1 MDSVNYNGLWKKK
14 KKIARQVCY
23 MDNRMSLPG
32 MRVEDFDYTLPPSLI
47 AQYPS
52 SQRGETR
59 LMVLHRSQGTIE
71 HQPFSNIISYLH
83 PGDLLVLNNSRV
95 LPARL
100 IGKKETGG
108 RCELLLLPS
117 WNGRQGEWKVLVKGS
132 GKIKKRTRIQ
142 FNNGI
147 EGELEVGK
155 DGKGEIA
162 FSSQAEILDVLQ
174 KIGHI
179 PLPPYIKREDE
190 PLDRDRYQTIFA
202 ERDGSIAAP
211 TAGLHFSP
219 PLFQS
224 LRDQGVKIAMITLH
238 IGIGTFAPVK
248 VKQVEDHTMEAEWI
262 EIPEETAREIG
273 EAKER
278 GGRVIAVG
286 TTTTRALESF
296 SDGQGKVNSGKGMT
310 SLFIH
315 PPYRFGLV
323 DGLVTNFHLPKSTL
337 IMLVSA
343 FAGTDFIR
351 KAYGEAIKR
360 RYRFYSYG
368 DAMLIL

>member
-1 MDSVNYNGLWKKK
+1 
-14 KKIARQVCY
+14 
-23 MDNRMSLPG
+23 
-32 MRVEDFDYTLPPSLI
+32 MRIEEFDYALLPSLI

-52 SQRGETR
+52 PQRGDTR

-71 HQPFSNIISYLH
+71 HEQFSNILAYLR
-83 PGDLLVLNNSRV
+83 PGDLLVLNNTRV

-117 WNGRQGEWKVLVKGS
+117 WNGRQGNWEVLVRGS
-132 GKIKKRTRIQ
+132 AKIKGRTRIQ
-142 FNNGI
+142 FNDEI

-155 DGKGEIA
+155 DGKGEIV
-162 FSSQAEILDVLQ
+162 FSGQTQIADVLQ

-190 PLDRDRYQTIFA
+190 FLDKDRYQTIFA

-211 TAGLHFSP
+211 TAGLHFTP

-224 LRDQGVKIAMITLH
+224 LRDQGVRTAMITLH
-238 IGIGTFAPVK
+238 IGIGTFAPVR

-262 EIPEETAREIG
+262 EISEETAREID
-273 EAKER
+273 EAKKR
-278 GGRVIAVG
+278 GAKVIAVG

-296 SDGQGKVNSGKGMT
+296 SDEEGKVNSGRGMT
-310 SLFIH
+310 SLFIR
-315 PPYRFGLV
+315 PPFRFRVV
-323 DGLVTNFHLPKSTL
+323 DGLVTNLHLPKSTL

-343 FAGTDFIR
+343 FAGKDFIG
-351 KAYGEAIKR
+351 KAYREAIEK

>member
-1 MDSVNYNGLWKKK
+1 
-14 KKIARQVCY
+14 
-23 MDNRMSLPG
+23 MDNRMLLSG
-32 MRVEDFDYTLPPSLI
+32 MRVEEFDYTLPPSLI
-47 AQYPS
+47 AQYPP

-59 LMVLHRSQGTIE
+59 LMVLHRGQGMIE
-71 HQPFSNIISYLH
+71 HQPFSNIPTYLH
-83 PGDLLVLNNSRV
+83 PGDLLVLNNTRV

-117 WNGRQGEWKVLVKGS
+117 WNGRQGEWEVLVRRS
-132 GKIKKRTRIQ
+132 GKIKKRTRIR
-142 FNNGI
+142 FNDGI
-147 EGELEVGK
+147 ECELEVGK

-162 FSSQAEILDVLQ
+162 FSGQTEIADVLQ

-190 PLDRDRYQTIFA
+190 PLDRNRYQTIFA
-202 ERDGSIAAP
+202 EREGSIAAP
-211 TAGLHFSP
+211 TAGLHFTR

-262 EIPEETAREIG
+262 EIPEETAREI
-273 EAKER
+273 EETKER

-296 SDGQGKVNSGKGMT
+296 SDGKGKVKSGKGMT

-343 FAGTDFIR
+343 FAGKDFVR
-351 KAYGEAIKR
+351 KAYQEAVEK